1 MAVIKVP
8 GPISGKNYSAKIA
21 GDSPTVD
28 EQKKIDAFVSQR
40 EQAFQ
45 TEYAK
50 RFGAPIDT
58 GESTGIANYIG
69 EVPKGLARGAVGLVE
84 SAGLGAAAA
93 LPESWEDW
101 ARSGIRRA
109 AYEMS
114 PQADIGLEDSAAG
127 TVSEGI
133 GSIAP
138 IYAASFIP
146 FAGPVIAGALSIGAG
161 AGEASERARAAGA
174 TESERSSSALRGAG
188 IGALD
193 LIPVFG
199 SVKKFLGPK
208 ATNKV
213 VDYLLNVGME
223 GGEEAAQE
231 ATTQLLQN
239 MVQKGYDPDQDL
251 GEGTLASAGV
261 GGIAGAL
268 IAALFPGRTRGI
280 VPAAGEQGATP
291 PKTAPTTPPAT
302 PSTALTVPKVVT
314 PAILEEEGLQN
325 SLVYKDLV
333 AGKLTGPQAHDRLLT
348 LLQNPATP
356 EKSRENIQ
364 RALAR
369 PDVVP
374 LLPAPAEGL
383 SAVDA
388 NIDEA
393 PQEEAAAEQAAGVP
407 VEAAVPKVEDGWKLH
422 LNPVPGSEQA
432 ISDYLKEKGIPHKV
446 GQNSGQ
452 AGKGITVYVG
462 ARDAANAAAADLNSK
477 FTDVLKDAEGDALV
491 DDTPI
496 AGKVWGR
503 FDAPNS
509 SEFHQ
514 YGESGVPFLAEDM
527 GQLNFVEDREAYLP
541 EAYKRADGAL
551 RKKYGTYY
559 TGTPVEQAAEE
570 TAAAKE
576 APVETIAPKKTRARK
591 VKPEVQNGE
600 AVNPEAV
607 GASPENA
614 GLGPEVGGAVP
625 AAAEPAQGAQEPIA
639 GGVGE
644 PADVADGLGAPAG
657 EQPGALSTEG
667 ETTYRPVMPNLGIT
681 ANSGVVTPNARLYP
695 PSAATAPEARGLT
708 ANVSTILD
716 TLARM
721 KAIGLENAEKALTVH
736 KEVVEARAVEHAK
749 KAEAAATGAGAIYK
763 KLFDDEQPTAE
774 QEQEIPNILT
784 EADVRK
790 ITDLFPLKS
799 GAPVTQSQK
808 KGGNL
813 QNAAAVYFE
822 RYRNPMA
829 ALRRIAEDI
838 YNKAVFSENRG
849 DSEADTTASNLLYK
863 GTGEATASN
872 ALEWVEQ
879 NLSAKATLAVDSLIG
894 HWVET
899 QEQRYIRR
907 VTKNVKSDEMRGEIV
922 EQLNAGLAKAINAN
936 TRTEANATLDLATSV
951 ASRNAPSGGVSL
963 GGGRYASSLT
973 PEQIA
978 AAKAAAQEKAGNARV
993 FLRDNPGVKSAKARF
1008 DATMREEADID
1019 AVANKIREAN
1029 AKKRADDLRIND
1041 EINRLQSRMPSA
1053 TMSLEQMLASHVQSF
1068 LANNNL
1074 RAALDGIARAS
1085 TDPRLSKLAMRL
1097 RALVKNTQVRM
1108 VDSLFSADG
1117 RLMAAAYD
1125 PATDTILFNRSVPE
1139 AMTNVTVLHEVVHA
1153 ITHKALN
1160 TPGLPITQQLKK
1172 LFEDAQA
1179 ALGPGT
1185 VGTDSIHEFVA
1196 EAFSNQ
1202 AFRDALESTY
1212 PNGGKVSAWARFKN
1226 AVGNFVRR
1234 IFGAPAKPLGSSV
1247 DALDTILDQLLD
1259 TSSDAT
1265 GGLRPDPDQGMLYRA
1280 ATSPKAAANL
1290 AANLGRAQKQRFAQ
1304 PTIANREKW
1313 AERASSLFDRFRDI
1327 VPSGAL
1333 GLLKMQSVADI
1344 AKRMEIDGAFELNSA
1359 IEEMAG
1365 ASYAGDQQA
1374 NAILQAA
1381 TDFVTRFPDRKVTF
1395 DTIVWESTTEGVDP
1409 RHPDDYYAKSYLRY
1423 APNGDFSNAI
1433 YVGFSTGA
1441 ERTAAIA
1448 KLRAKYGKD
1457 NVKQSHNPNMKKD
1470 AIHKK
1475 LRSQW
1480 KTLGKEGQGLYDN
1493 MAKFYKA
1500 RFIELR
1506 DGFGAQIDAALTLS
1520 ASELSALNAR
1530 ARTEDAQAA
1539 QLLETAKK
1547 NNLAADQLKRGI
1559 YERFFDFNA
1568 IEPYFPLVRKGDYWL
1583 EYTVKNP
1590 DTAEDEQ
1597 ILETFETSYARA
1609 QAMAELKNVPGI
1621 AADANGD
1628 PLDVKVYR
1636 RTDLNSRNIGPADSL
1651 FMRDIIQ
1658 ALAARNV
1665 APEVINDV
1673 SKMFIDALPE
1683 TSFAKSLQKRKNV
1696 QGAITDA
1703 AEAFRLKAF
1712 SLSNQATRY
1721 KFATKIRGETDKIAL
1736 QARGAT
1742 SNDPTKLGIIQEL
1755 VARGQMA
1762 VNPPTGFAH
1771 DLAKAG
1777 TQFAFLQTLG
1787 FNVSS
1792 SIVEMGSIPIVA
1804 QPYLSGIYGFKK
1816 TSNAIYDA
1824 YKLFFNSGFNREM
1837 SLMSEYDGSDT
1848 VMMRA
1853 SPSMDNYFVLKNV
1866 GGVPTYALRDDL
1878 KVPDKLKA
1886 QLNDMLPFVKLM
1898 ADTGNLNR
1906 SAIYDTIGIEAGGVT
1921 TNNLQ
1926 KLAKAVGYL
1935 QHMSGRSNRQVTAMA
1950 GYMLEL
1956 ERMRT
1961 NPTAAEKAMTDA
1973 QKQDAAGKKALYMT
1987 TDING
1992 SHSLATGPRYAQ
2004 TALGRLIMMYKNY
2017 GLHMATLQAKLAN
2030 QVVRGLWPSASPED
2044 VALRKIAFR
2053 QLMGMQLSSALFAGI
2068 SGVPIYGLI
2077 KSIWALWNKL
2087 FGDEINDPDTITRQ
2101 YIGDTAFRGPITD
2114 ILGINISSRVGLNDL
2129 LIRDNPYLTDA
2140 SAADYF
2146 MGYLGG
2152 PVWSTGTQVARGM
2165 GEIGSALTGGMGN
2178 FERGVETILPAAFA
2192 GPMKTMR
2199 YMIEGG
2205 ANTRRGDP
2213 IYDNMGA
2220 GEFVG
2225 QLLGFKPAG
2234 LAKTQEITRELS
2246 RENALV
2252 TKEKDDLMRRLN
2264 MARRFG
2270 DYNERQAIE
2279 KEIQEFNARRASQ
2292 FPKLRITG
2300 ETKQDSW
2307 DAYQRKTADMYNG
2320 VSFSAS
2326 TRDALKAIGNDML
2339 GTTE

>member
-268 IAALFPGRTRGI
+268 IAALFPGRTRGS

-291 PKTAPTTPPAT
+291 PQTAPTTPPAT

-393 PQEEAAAEQAAGVP
+393 PQEEAAIEQVVAAPVDADVNKV
-407 VEAAVPKVEDGWKLH
+407 VEAA
-422 LNPVPGSEQA
+422 
-432 ISDYLKEKGIPHKV
+432 
-446 GQNSGQ
+446 
-452 AGKGITVYVG
+452 
-462 ARDAANAAAADLNSK
+462 
-477 FTDVLKDAEGDALV
+477 
-491 DDTPI
+491 
-496 AGKVWGR
+496 
-503 FDAPNS
+503 
-509 SEFHQ
+509 
-514 YGESGVPFLAEDM
+514 
-527 GQLNFVEDREAYLP
+527 
-541 EAYKRADGAL
+541 
-551 RKKYGTYY
+551 
-559 TGTPVEQAAEE
+559 PVEQAVTEDALTATAKAWDAQTRTTRSDAWFEGDVTTGKAFDAIQKDGNFIPAHGMSKVATLSEGLQQLTTLLDGGIDPNRTLYTAPLTAVPGSSSTTPGGYAYRDGPFIVTFRQGLAGQPTSADITGVLVNPAHPEIATQLQAKYPNLTIRTFDAVADVVSASKAATPAEQAVVE
-570 TAAAKE
+570 TTAA
-576 APVETIAPKKTRARK
+576 KKTRARK

-1008 DATMREEADID
+1008 DAAMQEEANID
-1019 AVANKIREAN
+1019 AVANKIREAKT
-1029 AKKRADDLRIND
+1029 KKRADDLRIND

-1125 PATDTILFNRSVPE
+1125 PATDTILLNRSAPE
-1139 AMTNVTVLHEVVHA
+1139 AVTNVTVLHEVVHA

-1409 RHPDDYYAKSYLRY
+1409 RHPKNHYMMFQVKY
-1423 APNGDFSNAI
+1423 APNGDFANAK
-1433 YVGFSTGA
+1433 YAYYTTGKA
-1441 ERTAAIA
+1441 HAAGI
-1448 KLRAKYGKD
+1448 KQLQAKYGAE
-1457 NVKQSHNPNMKKD
+1457 NVKLGRRPDPKKH
-1470 AIHKK
+1470 AIHEK
-1475 LRSQW
+1475 LLKNW
-1480 KTLGKEGQGLYDN
+1480 DVIGKEGQDLYDN

-1506 DGFGAQIDAALTLS
+1506 DGFGAQIDAAI
-1520 ASELSALNAR
+1520 NA
-1530 ARTEDAQAA
+1530 DG
-1539 QLLETAKK
+1539 TAEGKV
-1547 NNLAADQLKRGI
+1547 AADQLKRGI